1 MGYSL
6 AWTAVEQTSAA
17 VLAQLG
23 LAESDV
29 RGDFYG
35 FPLAGMTLPNGWYIV
50 TAKACDHWIGSSRT
64 LSKLSNACRVI
75 SCVVEE
81 HVTYSSAAFWR
92 DGRQKWAVRHRGGD
106 FGIMDLVTEGSL
118 PEDFAEIRARGFS
131 RQAAAGGAEAEVDY
145 VFEVPLE
152 LAESTVKFKHDCT
165 VGSGID
171 MEGFCELRPIPPTAP
186 DLNLLLRLVR
196 PS

>member
-118 PEDFAEIRARGFS
+118 PEDFAEIRARDSRVRLPLGMRRPRLTTFS
-131 RQAAAGGAEAEVDY
+131 KS
-145 VFEVPLE
+145 LW
-152 LAESTVKFKHDCT
+152 
-165 VGSGID
+165 
-171 MEGFCELRPIPPTAP
+171 
-186 DLNLLLRLVR
+186 NLLNR
-196 PS
+196 PSNSSMTVR